1 MMAARRFG
9 MIAALALCLLPHSA
23 AAQEVPPAP
32 AQTYILDLADY
43 LSEAQEADISQQLLA
58 LKARSGVEMA
68 VLTHPSAPQ
77 FEAYATRVFD
87 AWGIGDKSRNDGI
100 LLLVTRAER
109 AVRLELG
116 AGYGR
121 DWDRAAADV
130 IDREMMPH
138 LRADDINAA
147 VASAIAAAQRR
158 IITPYQTGDPAPAP
172 KGGSNWPVLLIG
184 ALVALTAI
192 SRAFKSKLAA
202 FFGRL
207 SRCPQ
212 CQQRG
217 LKRQVTPLRPAT
229 RALGGLRQVQLTC
242 PHCGYSHSREEPTA
256 PIRTSTYSSGSGGF
270 GGGRSGGGGASG
282 RF

>member
-1 MMAARRFG
+1 
-9 MIAALALCLLPHSA
+9 MIAALALCLLPHSGG
-23 AAQEVPPAP
+23 AQEVPPAP
-32 AQTYILDLADY
+32 AQSYILDLADY
-43 LSEAQEADISQQLLA
+43 LTDAQEADISQQLLA

-100 LLLVTRAER
+100 LLLITRAER

-121 DWDRAAADV
+121 EWDRAAADV

-147 VASAIAAAQRR
+147 VASAIAATQRR
-158 IITPYQTGDPAPAP
+158 IITPYQAGDPAPAP
-172 KGGSNWPVLLIG
+172 KGGSNWPVWLIG
-184 ALVALTAI
+184 ALIALTAI
-192 SRAFKSKLAA
+192 SRAFKSRLAA
-202 FFGRL
+202 LFGRM

-217 LKRQVTPLRPAT
+217 LKRQVTALRPAT
-229 RALGGLRQVQLTC
+229 RVLGGLRRVQVTC
-242 PHCGYSHSREEPTA
+242 PHCGYSQSREEPTA
-256 PIRTSTYSSGSGGF
+256 PIRTSTYSGGGGF